1 METKSYQ
8 PTEIDEM
15 FQKEGTLKGV
25 ITAIENDLYQSGRV
39 VCKIIVN
46 GMNLTLDDEIK
57 FEGASRNE
65 IAELEVAS
73 QTLTNLIRESRSS
86 LATYFINLK
95 SASLKGAE
103 ALRAGVV
110 QDANDIIRA
119 IIDGTSWATDML
131 NQIRT
136 VDPGLAGIQK
146 EWIAAEAQF
155 IRVNRELLLA
165 FERSDTVLL
174 ADNLEYEW
182 TESLDQWLKVLSLLD
197 NAASNV
203 DNGHE

>member
-39 VCKIIVN
+39 VCKIVVN
-46 GMNLTLDDEIK
+46 GMNLTLEDEIK
-57 FEGASRNE
+57 FESASRTE

-73 QTLTNLIRESRSS
+73 QTLTNLIQESRKS

-136 VDPGLAGIQK
+136 VDAGISGIQK

-182 TESLDQWLKVLSLLD
+182 SESLDQWLKVLSLLD